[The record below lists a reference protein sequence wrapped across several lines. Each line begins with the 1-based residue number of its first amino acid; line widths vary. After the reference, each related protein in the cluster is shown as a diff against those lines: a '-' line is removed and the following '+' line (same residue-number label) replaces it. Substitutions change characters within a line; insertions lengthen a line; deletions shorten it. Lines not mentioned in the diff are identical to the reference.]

1 MLYYGMDNIIDIP
14 DRLKTR
20 ESVEN
25 FQKEYALMPLNE
37 QTPLEKVLASVPTT
51 QPMYVRDMN
60 KRTKSISRVF
70 TPIDAT
76 PINRLQL
83 LYIIHGVMVGELKPE
98 DFELWTY
105 EDGVFHINPDGTCE
119 KLKRWDYEKATW
131 KIILE
136 KNK

>member
-1 MLYYGMDNIIDIP
+1 
-14 DRLKTR
+14 
-20 ESVEN
+20 
-25 FQKEYALMPLNE
+25 MPLNE

-60 KRTKSISRVF
+60 RRTKSISRVF

-83 LYIIHGVMVGELKPE
+83 LYIIHGVMTGKLKPE

-105 EDGVFHINPDGTCE
+105 EDGVFHINPEGGELD
-119 KLKRWDYEKATW
+119 KLAGKLAGDPT
-131 KIILE
+131 I
-136 KNK
+136 